1 YSGTVRLSEDKAFTP
16 VYAKNITLTYDTNGS
31 SESIKEQQAVI
42 LRYGTESA
50 KATFTLAAAPVRD
63 GCEFT
68 GWAVST
74 DPTKVYSAGETVELP
89 INAIATAQWSKIELP
104 PEKLTV
110 TYDYKTN
117 GGTNISA
124 TAPFASVEKGEK
136 ANLTFESTKDGWE
149 FVGWNTDK
157 DAREALSEL
166 TVTED
171 VTLYAIYKKDITA
184 LFYSGENADTV
195 HAGINE
201 TLYNNDREVSV
212 TAPLRIAVDGW
223 YFEGWRRDKHAVES
237 EYAAQYPG
245 STDSIR
251 ITFSDNI
258 DFYSVYSR
266 QITITKD
273 TGAPTKSYKQ
283 YFNTGGGIESI
294 AYMLSEPAMQ
304 YKENE
309 QGETERFA
317 GWEVV
322 TTNDAG
328 EEIVTEQKPGTVVNI
343 DQNTTVRAKYVNVP
357 EGATLP
363 KVETVGSS
371 VISST
376 QALVIKDVTNDDV
389 TGNDIISQG
398 FVYWSKLGD
407 GTKYTVTSSNDYFAL
422 EHLAPSTEY
431 YYYAFAE
438 NAAGTS
444 KGYIKSFKT
453 ESDGNTPT
461 ALTINPEYVS
471 IKKDEKYQLLAT
483 LLPVAAENKIL
494 WSSSDPSKVTVDENG
509 MLTAVA
515 AGEGIIITA
524 TTEIGRLTAECIV
537 DVTEDK
543 TVTEK
548 NFSEWHMA
556 SHTYFGAENGF
567 DWDTADADGG
577 NHSIATA
584 YLARWEGAVM
594 EEDDAYPAYT
604 KGTRPSKTADEQYH
618 IQNVEWLP
626 AREKITSEDPLKNDD
641 EIKSALM
648 EYGAVYTLMCI
659 DWDCFDYTS
668 TNYYCPNEI
677 NYNGHAI
684 TIVGWDDNYS
694 KENFTGAYKPDKN
707 GAFICK
713 NSWGTDVGENG
724 YFYISYYDA
733 CMGRLDSNAVVTNA
747 ESKTNYNTIYQYDPL
762 GAIGYIGYEDTT
774 YAANVFPENGKSLTK
789 DEDLKAVSFYTYH
802 KNTSYDVY
810 VVTDY
815 KGSASL
821 SKLTTPLASGVI
833 KNSGYHTINL
843 TNAVRL
849 KQGTRF
855 AVVVKLD
862 VPGENSY
869 FYCEYP
875 VYGYSSKARSNAD
888 ESYFSYNGKNWDDIT
903 EYITNGNF
911 CIKAFTDNGF
921 ALTSAD
927 LFSAVDNES
936 RDYESDK
943 VYTLDEAKE
952 MGMPVNEDY
961 EKFTQNKNGF
971 KLSSLGAA
979 SPALGSMPSIIKA
992 GSNSVTYTE
1001 GARFPSRY
1009 NLAEM
1014 GLVSSVKNQGEWGT
1028 CWAHAMYASL
1038 ESCMMRAEMTHS
1050 TASGTPQVILSRSTL
1065 TMSPEASVTLAK
1077 KITPVGTEDKTVVWT
1092 SSDETIARVDTNGTI
1107 RSINPGSATIS
1118 ATT

>member
-1 YSGTVRLSEDKAFTP
+1 
-16 VYAKNITLTYDTNGS
+16 
-31 SESIKEQQAVI
+31 
-42 LRYGTESA
+42 
-50 KATFTLAAAPVRD
+50 
-63 GCEFT
+63 
-68 GWAVST
+68 
-74 DPTKVYSAGETVELP
+74 
-89 INAIATAQWSKIELP
+89 
-104 PEKLTV
+104 TV
-110 TYDYKTN
+110 T
-117 GGTNISA
+117 GT
-124 TAPFASVEKGEK
+124 
-136 ANLTFESTKDGWE
+136 
-149 FVGWNTDK
+149 
-157 DAREALSEL
+157 
-166 TVTED
+166 TV
-171 VTLYAIYKKDITA
+171 
-184 LFYSGENADTV
+184 ADTDTYTQYSNT
-195 HAGINE
+195 AGG
-201 TLYNNDREVSV
+201 V
-212 TAPLRIAVDGW
+212 
-223 YFEGWRRDKHAVES
+223 
-237 EYAAQYPG
+237 
-245 STDSIR
+245 
-251 ITFSDNI
+251 
-258 DFYSVYSR
+258 
-266 QITITKD
+266 
-273 TGAPTKSYKQ
+273 
-283 YFNTGGGIESI
+283 ESI
-294 AYMLSEPAMQ
+294 AYMLSEPEEA

-328 EEIVTEQKPGTVVNI
+328 EEVVTEQKPGTVVNI
-343 DQNTTVRAKYVNVP
+343 DRNPTVRAKYVNVP

-363 KVETVGSS
+363 TVETVGSS
-371 VISST
+371 VISPT

-389 TGNDIISQG
+389 TGNDIISEG

-407 GTKYTVTSSNDYFAL
+407 GTKYTVTTPNTHMAL
-422 EHLAPSTEY
+422 EFLAPDTEY

-438 NAAGTS
+438 NAVGTS

-461 ALTINPEYVS
+461 ALTINPEYISV
-471 IKKDEKYQLLAT
+471 KKGDSYQLLAT

-509 MLTAVA
+509 MLTAKA

-668 TNYYCPNEI
+668 TNYYCPDEI

-684 TIVGWDDNYS
+684 TIVGWDDNYDKS
-694 KENFTGAYKPDKN
+694 NFVTTPPKN

-713 NSWGTDVGENG
+713 NSWGEDVGENG

-733 CMGRLDSNAVVTNA
+733 CMGRLDSNAVVTGA
-747 ESKTNYNTIYQYDPL
+747 ESNTNYNTIYQYDTL
-762 GAIGYIGYEDTT
+762 GAVGYIGYDNTT
-774 YAANVFPENGKSLTK
+774 YAANVFPEHGKTLTK

-903 EYITNGNF
+903 EYITNGDF

-1118 ATT
+1118 ATTVSGGYTGSCSVVVESDLDDEETVAFEDRVVYKETGDKFMVAYSVTPMKAEAYNYGWTSSNPLVASVNANGIITANDEGTTEISILSELGEVKDTVTVVVGKGYNYGMVDINTDTISLENGMLSGDITVTINSRSSAIRTSTVLLAVYDEANQIIGVESVIAPIGPGNNAVTFENVEIGGIDSEKQYTLKCMAWESMGIMSPLSEPGTKPLKPE